1 MKAFNLKLL
10 PLSAVLLGLSI
21 CSLGNERVSAYSQV
35 GSKAAKQSNSSLV
48 AATPAKV
55 EEFTA
60 VGTEPF
66 WSVTV
71 SRSGL
76 VYSTPD
82 AKNRKYPYTAP
93 IAASNRPIDF
103 VRVYK
108 LNGQTS
114 GLLVIKK
121 GNCSDGMSDKVYP
134 YDATVIL
141 GNQVRE
147 GCAYKKK

>member
-21 CSLGNERVSAYSQV
+21 SWLGNQGASANSKVGSQV
-35 GSKAAKQSNSSLV
+35 AKQRNSSLI

-66 WSVTV
+66 WSMTI
-71 SRSGL
+71 SRNGI

-93 IAASNRPIDF
+93 KAASNRPLDLL
-103 VRVYK
+103 RVYK
-108 LNGQTS
+108 LTGKTS
-114 GLLVIKK
+114 GFLVIKK
-121 GNCSDGMSDKVYP
+121 GNCSDGMSECDSLKCES
-134 YDATVIL
+134 
-141 GNQVRE
+141 R
-147 GCAYKKK
+147 

>member
-1 MKAFNLKLL
+1 MKAFNLKL

-21 CSLGNERVSAYSQV
+21 CWLGNQGASAYSQAGLEV
-35 GSKAAKQSNSSLV
+35 TKQSNSSLV

-66 WSVTV
+66 WSLTI
-71 SRSGL
+71 SRNGI

-82 AKNRKYPYTAP
+82 AKSVKYPYIAP
-93 IAASNRPIDF
+93 KAALSRPLDLL
-103 VRVYK
+103 RVYK
-108 LNGQTS
+108 LTGKTS
-114 GLLVIKK
+114 GFLVIKK
-121 GNCSDGMSDKVYP
+121 GDCSDGMSDRVYP

-141 GNQVRE
+141 GNQVLE
-147 GCAYKKK
+147 GCAYKK

>member
-1 MKAFNLKLL
+1 MKAFNLELAF
-10 PLSAVLLGLSI
+10 SAVLLGLSI
-21 CSLGNERVSAYSQV
+21 CWLGNQDASAYSQGGLEV
-35 GSKAAKQSNSSLV
+35 AKQSNSSLL

-71 SRSGL
+71 SRNGI

-82 AKNRKYPYTAP
+82 AKNIKYPYTAP
-93 IAASNRPIDF
+93 KAASSRPLDLL
-103 VRVYK
+103 RVYK
-108 LNGQTS
+108 LNGKTS
-114 GLLVIKK
+114 GFLVIKK
-121 GNCSDGMSDKVYP
+121 GSCSDGMSDRVYP

-141 GNQVRE
+141 GDRVLE
-147 GCAYKKK
+147 GCAYKK

>member
-1 MKAFNLKLL
+1 MKAFNLKLS
-10 PLSAVLLGLSI
+10 LSAVLLGLSI
-21 CSLGNERVSAYSQV
+21 CWLGNQGASAYSQG
-35 GSKAAKQSNSSLV
+35 GSEVAKQSNSYKV
-48 AATPAKV
+48 AATPTKV

-66 WSVTV
+66 WSVTIN
-71 SRSGL
+71 RNGI

-82 AKNRKYPYTAP
+82 AKNIKYSYTAP
-93 IAASNRPIDF
+93 KAASSRPLDL

-108 LNGQTS
+108 LTGKTNGFV
-114 GLLVIKK
+114 VIKK
-121 GNCSDGMSDKVYP
+121 GSCSDGMSERVYP

-141 GNQVRE
+141 GNQVLE

>member
-1 MKAFNLKLL
+1 MKAFNLELAF
-10 PLSAVLLGLSI
+10 SAVLLGLSI
-21 CSLGNERVSAYSQV
+21 SWLGNQGASAYSQGGLEV
-35 GSKAAKQSNSSLV
+35 TNQSNSSLV

-66 WSVTV
+66 WSLTI

-82 AKNRKYPYTAP
+82 TKSRKYPYVAP
-93 IAASNRPIDF
+93 TAASNRPLDLL
-103 VRVYK
+103 RVYK
-108 LNGQTS
+108 LKGQTS

-134 YDATVIL
+134 YDATLIL

-147 GCAYKKK
+147 GCAYKK

>member
-1 MKAFNLKLL
+1 MKAFNLKL

-21 CSLGNERVSAYSQV
+21 GWLGNQGASAYSQGGLEV
-35 GSKAAKQSNSSLV
+35 TKRSNSYDV

-66 WSVTV
+66 WSVNV
-71 SRSGL
+71 SRNGI

-93 IAASNRPIDF
+93 KAASNRPLDLL
-103 VRVYK
+103 RVYK
-108 LNGQTS
+108 LTGKTS
-114 GLLVIKK
+114 GFLVIKK
-121 GNCSDGMSDKVYP
+121 GNCSDGMSDRVYP
-134 YDATVIL
+134 YDATLIL
-141 GNQVRE
+141 GNQVLE
-147 GCAYKKK
+147 GCAYKK